1 MIAKLKTGLEHVYYV
16 ESEKAKEMLKEVED
30 VELETFRRIK
40 AQPDLSLDKPLRR
53 DSLLHF
59 SRFPLQNTPEVL
71 PLLPSLDFATG
82 AAILPLV
89 ANATPE
95 RPLPILLEPEFA
107 NDGLCD
113 YAYVIDLDKE
123 VFEIYGEPC
132 DKPPGHHRFE
142 AADRDDSRVP
152 SFMASLA
159 FADRK
164 SHLDNKTYLKAVNE
178 QIEKSR
184 KK

>member
-1 MIAKLKTGLEHVYYV
+1 MSNLKRQKRCSKRSKMSNWKLSAESRHNPTSRSTNLYV
-16 ESEKAKEMLKEVED
+16 GISCSISV
-30 VELETFRRIK
+30 VFRSKIR
-40 AQPDLSLDKPLRR
+40 QRCSHCCRHWTLPRGPPFCLLLQMPPQR
-53 DSLLHF
+53 D
-59 SRFPLQNTPEVL
+59 RFPFSSSQNL
-71 PLLPSLDFATG
+71 
-82 AAILPLV
+82 
-89 ANATPE
+89 
-95 RPLPILLEPEFA
+95 A

-159 FADRK
+159 FADLK